1 MTRLRQPRLVAAF
14 ALIAGAVV
22 VAGLGFSGVASDISS
37 TPSTSDPKMPPL
49 TGTYTYLTNG
59 SESVGDSTHVY
70 PAKTTISVVQIG
82 CGVRLQWDSLP
93 RRSTTWTLCRGGK
106 NITVRSLG
114 ESRVVAGKNER
125 ITYSCTQDALKF
137 TCVAPAGSASGRLV
151 VEGATVVPV
160 GSSGVSALQVE
171 ALTTVNGS
179 SQGTETTNWWL
190 ALRTLLPLRITV
202 DNRTSRTEPKVGA
215 VQYRE
220 NATLQLL
227 STTPRH

>member
-1 MTRLRQPRLVAAF
+1 VRQPRLVAGF
-14 ALIAGAVV
+14 ALIAGAIV

-37 TPSTSDPKMPPL
+37 IPSTSDAKTPPL
-49 TGTYTYLTNG
+49 TGVYSYLTNG
-59 SESVGDSTHVY
+59 SESIGDATHAY
-70 PAKTTISVVQIG
+70 PAKTAISVVQIA
-82 CGVRLQWDSLP
+82 CGVRLRWTSLP
-93 RRSTTWTLCRGGK
+93 GRSMTWTLCRGRGNIIVRGLSETRIVSGK
-106 NITVRSLG
+106 S
-114 ESRVVAGKNER
+114 ES
-125 ITYSCTQDALKF
+125 ITYACTQHALQF
-137 TCVAPAGSASGRLV
+137 TCTSPGGSAGGHLV

-160 GSSGVSALQVE
+160 GSSGVSAVQIE

-190 ALRTLLPLRITV
+190 ALNTLLPLRITV
-202 DNRTSRTEPKVGA
+202 DNRTSRTEPKIGA